1 MGMMSSSTSSSSCSM
16 NMGGSV
22 PNESD
27 DDQGHLSG
35 GSTKFCLKWN
45 NFGRNVTTSFK
56 TLLENE
62 EFVDISLSAEGST
75 LKAHKVV
82 LSASSSYFRDILQSI
97 SSWQHPVILL
107 RDVPFSDLQGIVEFI
122 YHGEVSIEQDN
133 LQSFLK
139 TAQVLK
145 VKGLTEETTATGG
158 GSSLSHTSSSSTTIQ
173 SHNNLS
179 GHQHHHHPL
188 VKEEEEP
195 EIQGPLPRLAHQPSS
210 FSNSGNNMVH
220 HPRKNAY
227 PKRANKSDVS
237 THASRLQASLSPLLA
252 AAKVERKLISSSRNS
267 TDRDVKEG
275 RSEMEEDEGDEEEE
289 EEEEEITGPQVPSG
303 GVFAGEIDDREEEEI
318 AAVQTAAAL
327 EAVKQTF
334 TSNVFHFL
342 NANKSAMKDLDG
354 DHDSAFDGSASNPMG
369 LMETDVQNLA
379 FGSPK
384 ILRSLESNSPMGPGS
399 GALST
404 QKKTCPYCFQQL
416 SWHAL
421 SRHIR
426 DMHKAK
432 SGSVTCEFCQ
442 KTFRNTNSLGCHK
455 WRFHNKDSRK
465 SRSGSGTEPSSTV
478 SNVDGMTSLE
488 GFSNPTPS
496 PSHQEEAQNT

>member
-1 MGMMSSSTSSSSCSM
+1 MLSRDLKGADFLVFPCCFPRVLGAAGAGVGMMSSSTSSSSCSM

-82 LSASSSYFRDILQSI
+82 LSASSSYFRDILQVRLIVWGEPHSLLTPQQPYRSRDSSEVCPHDSLSFQSI

-354 DHDSAFDGSASNPMG
+354 DHDSAFDGSG
-369 LMETDVQNLA
+369 KV
-379 FGSPK
+379 
-384 ILRSLESNSPMGPGS
+384 
-399 GALST
+399 
-404 QKKTCPYCFQQL
+404 
-416 SWHAL
+416 
-421 SRHIR
+421 
-426 DMHKAK
+426 
-432 SGSVTCEFCQ
+432 
-442 KTFRNTNSLGCHK
+442 
-455 WRFHNKDSRK
+455 
-465 SRSGSGTEPSSTV
+465 
-478 SNVDGMTSLE
+478 
-488 GFSNPTPS
+488 
-496 PSHQEEAQNT
+496 

>member
-1 MGMMSSSTSSSSCSM
+1 MSSSTSPSSCSM

-27 DDQGHLSG
+27 DDQGHQSG
-35 GSTKFCLKWN
+35 VSTKFCLKWN

-122 YHGEVSIEQDN
+122 YHGEVSIEQEN

-145 VKGLTEETTATGG
+145 VKGLTEETTATAD
-158 GSSLSHTSSSSTTIQ
+158 SSLSHASTASTTIQ

-179 GHQHHHHPL
+179 GHHYPV

-195 EIQGPLPRLAHQPSS
+195 EIQGPMPRLAHPSS
-210 FSNSGNNMVH
+210 FPNSGNHMVH

-237 THASRLQASLSPLLA
+237 THVGRLHASLSPLLA
-252 AAKVERKLISSSRNS
+252 AAKVERKLISSSQNS
-267 TDRDVKEG
+267 ADREMKDVRVEVEEEEG
-275 RSEMEEDEGDEEEE
+275 EEDE
-289 EEEEEITGPQVPSG
+289 EEEEEITGPQARSG
-303 GVFAGEIDDREEEEI
+303 GVFAGEIDDREEDEI

-327 EAVKQTF
+327 EAVKQNF

-342 NANKSAMKDLDG
+342 NASKSAMKDLDG
-354 DHDSAFDGSASNPMG
+354 DHESAFDGSASNPMG

-432 SGSVTCEFCQ
+432 TGSVTCEFCQ

-465 SRSGSGTEPSSTV
+465 SRSGSGPEPSSTV

-496 PSHQEEAQNT
+496 PSQQEEGQNT